1 MAETADLLKMILA
14 AVVIGFLVMVVAG
27 FYFTVTNASGQ
38 GFLIGQFELLA
49 EAIFNAVES
58 PFIAIYKFIIGIPA
72 KLGFFVL
79 ASRFSMLAGWVVA

>member
-1 MAETADLLKMILA
+1 MAETEDLLKLILG
-14 AVVIGFLVMVVAG
+14 AVVVGFLAMVIAG
-27 FYFTVTNASGQ
+27 FYFTATNASGQ

-72 KLGFFVL
+72 KLGFFIL
-79 ASRFSMLAGWVVA
+79 ASRFSILAGWVVA